1 MTLMD
6 AQDELGRE
14 IQHKRNM
21 DKAKQDALEEGKK
34 EKEEEQKRH
43 EENKEQGMI

>member
-14 IQHKRNM
+14 IQHKRHM
-21 DKAKQDALEEGKK
+21 KKAVADAKEAGKQ
-34 EKEEEQKRH
+34 EKEAEAKRH
-43 EENKEQGMI
+43 EENKQQGMI